1 MSRGP
6 KRCSSSSKKLPS
18 SDVNVHAYP
27 SVCNGAVAN
36 PIEGC
41 CESSHQKSLRNSP
54 PARKKCGVAHPT
66 FQRSKDLGV
75 DDMPAAGLRAG
86 NVAGLVYGK
95 ASARLAPT
103 QQLVEREGRRPRR
116 ANVGNRLERARAV
129 ASG

>member
-41 CESSHQKSLRNSP
+41 CGEFSSKVLAEFAT
-54 PARKKCGVAHPT
+54 PAPKKCGVAHPT

-75 DDMPAAGLRAG
+75 DDMPAARF
-86 NVAGLVYGK
+86 K
-95 ASARLAPT
+95 
-103 QQLVEREGRRPRR
+103 GR
-116 ANVGNRLERARAV
+116 
-129 ASG
+129 